1 MIRLDDL
8 TLFCR
13 VAALG
18 SFTAAANEAD
28 LVAAQVSV
36 AVRRL
41 EEELGIQLLTRSTR
55 SIGLTEE
62 GQRYLPL
69 AEEILRKIQ
78 NSAASLTSTDEDV
91 EGELHLS
98 VPSDLGRNVVVPW
111 LSAFRSS
118 HPGIRMRVSVS
129 DTNLDVFRDPVDA
142 AIRYGNSPD
151 SSYVAMPLVP
161 GNRRVLV
168 AAPSYVAR
176 HGSPAA
182 VEELP
187 AHSCLAYMVAGRPY
201 DRWRFAPGTAP
212 GVDVNPQRISDDG
225 DMVRRWAVA
234 GEGIAYKSWLDVA
247 ANVKSGELVVLL
259 PDAASEPAPLSIV
272 CAHRR
277 QFSPTV
283 RRLYAWLG
291 ERFAAYLDRHPLPQG
306 AIPP

>member
-18 SFTAAANEAD
+18 SFTAAANEGD

-62 GQRYLPL
+62 GLRYLPL
-69 AEEILRKIQ
+69 AEEILRKIH

-91 EGELHLS
+91 EGELHVS

-111 LSAFRSS
+111 LSAFRND
-118 HPGIRMRVSVS
+118 HPGIRIRVSVS

-142 AIRYGNSPD
+142 AIRYGISPD

-168 AAPSYVAR
+168 ASPSYVAR
-176 HGSPAA
+176 HGSPA
-182 VEELP
+182 VIEELP
-187 AHSCLAYMVAGRPY
+187 SHSCLAYMVAGRPY
-201 DRWRFAPGTAP
+201 DRWRFAQSTAP

-247 ANVKSGELVVLL
+247 ANVKTGELVVLL
-259 PDAASEPAPLSIV
+259 PDTASEPAPLSIA

-283 RRLYAWLG
+283 RRLYAWLS
-291 ERFAAYLDRHPLPQG
+291 ERFTAYLDRHPLPQG